1 MIAKI
6 GYNPF
11 PSGCRL
17 ISTGDTE
24 QMAEPIKVEQ
34 MTRINCVITIMNVYV
49 TKRLYN
55 KKQRPYLSLHGLILA
70 SEELR
75 R

>member
-1 MIAKI
+1 MMANI

-24 QMAEPIKVEQ
+24 QMAEPISVDQ
-34 MTRINCVITIMNVYV
+34 MTRIYCITIIMKILYV
-49 TKRLYN
+49 TKRLNN
-55 KKQRPYLSLHGLILA
+55 KTTPLPFFAWVNFGI
-70 SEELR
+70 
-75 R
+75 

>member
-1 MIAKI
+1 MQQCDMIAKI

-24 QMAEPIKVEQ
+24 QMAEPIKVDRII
-34 MTRINCVITIMNVYV
+34 RINGITIIMN
-49 TKRLYN
+49 
-55 KKQRPYLSLHGLILA
+55 
-70 SEELR
+70 
-75 R
+75 

>member
-24 QMAEPIKVEQ
+24 QMAEPITVDQ
-34 MTRINCVITIMNVYV
+34 MTRIDCIAI
-49 TKRLYN
+49 
-55 KKQRPYLSLHGLILA
+55 III
-70 SEELR
+70 
-75 R
+75 

>member
-1 MIAKI
+1 MQQCDMIAKI

-24 QMAEPIKVEQ
+24 QMAEPIKVDR
-34 MTRINCVITIMNVYV
+34 TIRIFGISIIIM
-49 TKRLYN
+49 
-55 KKQRPYLSLHGLILA
+55 
-70 SEELR
+70 
-75 R
+75 

>member
-1 MIAKI
+1 MQQCDMIAKI

-24 QMAEPIKVEQ
+24 QMAEPIKVDR
-34 MTRINCVITIMNVYV
+34 MTQINCITIIMNVYV
-49 TKRLYN
+49 RKRLCN
-55 KKQRPYLSLHGLILA
+55 KTTLLPFFAWVNFGI
-70 SEELR
+70 
-75 R
+75 

>member
-1 MIAKI
+1 MMAKI

-24 QMAEPIKVEQ
+24 QMAEPISVDQ
-34 MTRINCVITIMNVYV
+34 MTRIYCITIIIMLLNGCMIKTTLLPFFAWV
-49 TKRLYN
+49 N
-55 KKQRPYLSLHGLILA
+55 FGI
-70 SEELR
+70 
-75 R
+75 